1 MKPGHPEMRS
11 RLIALALWFSIL
23 GAITFPAATFI
34 ANGAEDSSLDDV
46 IKSAQEWANENLDE
60 SALQVLNEVDQER
73 VKKLLANLQQE
84 LRGGDVLDLAQYEDT
99 ARAVLPLLE
108 SYEETLPYAIWLKTR
123 LEYLEEAKRLRKAT
137 PPPKPDP
144 GKPPPP
150 PVNPAPDA
158 ERKIWVEKMVER
170 PWPKNAKPYV
180 SKLKPIFTA
189 QKVPGELVWIAEVES
204 SFDPRARSPVGAAGL
219 FQLMPETA
227 RHYGLRTR
235 FMDERLEPEPS
246 AGAAAKHLR
255 HLYLHYKDWRL
266 AVAAYNAGEGTVDR
280 LLAKQKQKSFDAIAR
295 KLPAETQ
302 MYVPRVEATILRR
315 EGKKLEVL

>member
-1 MKPGHPEMRS
+1 M
-11 RLIALALWFSIL
+11 
-23 GAITFPAATFI
+23 
-34 ANGAEDSSLDDV
+34 
-46 IKSAQEWANENLDE
+46 
-60 SALQVLNEVDQER
+60 
-73 VKKLLANLQQE
+73 
-84 LRGGDVLDLAQYEDT
+84 
-99 ARAVLPLLE
+99 
-108 SYEETLPYAIWLKTR
+108 
-123 LEYLEEAKRLRKAT
+123 EYLEEAKRLRKAT
-137 PPPKPDP
+137 PPPKSEP
-144 GKPPPP
+144 GKPPPS
-150 PVNPAPDA
+150 PVNPAPEA

-227 RHYGLRTR
+227 RHYGLRTQ
-235 FMDERLEPEPS
+235 FMDERLQPEPS
-246 AGAAAKHLR
+246 AGAAAKYLR

-280 LLAKQKQKSFDAIAR
+280 LLAKQKQKNFDAIAR

-315 EGKKLEVL
+315 EGKNLEGL